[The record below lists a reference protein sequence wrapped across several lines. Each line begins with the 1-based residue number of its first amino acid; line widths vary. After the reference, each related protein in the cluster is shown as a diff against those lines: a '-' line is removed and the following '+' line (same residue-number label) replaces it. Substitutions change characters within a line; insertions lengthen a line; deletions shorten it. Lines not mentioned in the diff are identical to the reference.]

1 MPTTSASPA
10 SFGAVSVIRRPALA
24 LLATLTLA
32 ACGKDTTEPL
42 TIRTADV
49 ARRTIVV
56 QAEATGVIEPINV
69 VEVKSRASGQ
79 VTQMPVET
87 GTLVRPGDLIVQLDT
102 RDVQNQF
109 NQAKADLEAA
119 EKKLEVSAIQK
130 KRSDELLAARI
141 ITAQENE
148 AAQLDYAN
156 AQSAIVRAR
165 ASLDLAQQRL
175 DDARVTAPVTG
186 TIIEKPVALGQVIQS
201 GTSAVGGGTT
211 IVKMA
216 DLTRVRA
223 RALVNETDIGSVRAG
238 LEATVIVDAFP
249 DRPFRGVV
257 EKIEPQAIV
266 QQNVTMFPVLVT
278 LNNEEGLLM
287 PGMNGEVSIVS
298 ERREEVIAV
307 SNDAV
312 RSVREAAQAAGAL
325 GLNPDSVQA
334 QLRAGMG
341 GGFGGGAGGGR
352 GPNGAPNGGGPGTPV
367 ATGTAP
373 QGRPAAAGSPGAAAT
388 TAPECAAFE
397 TARRAKPAAAKKL
410 DDLTAKMRAPD
421 ADRRALMGEMRAV
434 YEELG
439 VDAQTARGCRQQGAN
454 GGAANGR
461 QTTGEATSRG
471 MAAGGSGRGTGGA
484 SGARRSA
491 TRSGLVFVQ
500 KADSTWEPRV
510 VRLGVSDYDYTEV
523 VSGLQPGE
531 KVALLSAALLQ
542 AQREQSNDR
551 FRAMTGGGSP
561 LGGGTGGG
569 TGGGAAGGRPGGAGG
584 GGGGA
589 R

>member
-1 MPTTSASPA
+1 MSASSA
-10 SFGAVSVIRRPALA
+10 SFGAVAVIRRSTVALFA
-24 LLATLTLA
+24 LLVLA
-32 ACGKDTTEPL
+32 GCGKDETAPL

-130 KRSDELLAARI
+130 KRSDELLGGRI

-249 DRPFRGVV
+249 DRPFRGTV

-278 LNNEEGLLM
+278 LDNQEGLLM

-312 RSVREAAQAAGAL
+312 RSVREAAQAASAL

-334 QLRAGMG
+334 QLRAAMG
-341 GGFGGGAGGGR
+341 GGFGGGR
-352 GPNGAPNGGGPGTPV
+352 GANGGGAAPQPTAG
-367 ATGTAP
+367 GAP
-373 QGRPAAAGSPGAAAT
+373 QGRPAAAGGPAAAT
-388 TAPECAAFE
+388 ATTTPPECTTLEA
-397 TARRAKPAAAKKL
+397 ARRAKPAAAKKL

-421 ADRRALMGEMRAV
+421 ADRRALMGEMRAA

-439 VDAQTARGCRQQGAN
+439 VDAQTARGCRQQGGN
-454 GGAANGR
+454 GGAQPGR
-461 QTTGEATSRG
+461 PTGN
-471 MAAGGSGRGTGGA
+471 GGSAGAMGA
-484 SGARRSA
+484 SSPRRAA

-531 KVALLSAALLQ
+531 KVALLSAAVLQ

-561 LGGGTGGG
+561 LGGGGGSG
-569 TGGGAAGGRPGGAGG
+569 AGAAGGGRPGGAGG
-584 GGGGA
+584 GGGGGGA

>member
-1 MPTTSASPA
+1 M
-10 SFGAVSVIRRPALA
+10 IRRPALA
-24 LLATLTLA
+24 LLAVLALA
-32 ACGKDTTEPL
+32 ACGKDKTEPL

-249 DRPFRGVV
+249 DRPFRGTV

-278 LNNEEGLLM
+278 LDNQEGLLM

-298 ERREEVIAV
+298 ERRDEVIAV

-341 GGFGGGAGGGR
+341 GGMGGGMGSGFGGGAGGGR
-352 GPNGAPNGGGPGTPV
+352 GPNGGGAGAPAGVAPAGAAPQAAGPQASGGG
-367 ATGTAP
+367 ARS
-373 QGRPAAAGSPGAAAT
+373 RPDSA
-388 TAPECAAFE
+388 
-397 TARRAKPAAAKKL
+397 
-410 DDLTAKMRAPD
+410 
-421 ADRRALMGEMRAV
+421 
-434 YEELG
+434 
-439 VDAQTARGCRQQGAN
+439 
-454 GGAANGR
+454 GGASQR
-461 QTTGEATSRG
+461 RRG
-471 MAAGGSGRGTGGA
+471 NGRGTETGAATAQGGNGRSRMGGA
-484 SGARRSA
+484 GGMGAGGAGSGAGAPSGARRSA

-569 TGGGAAGGRPGGAGG
+569 AAGGAGGGGRPGGAGG
-584 GGGGA
+584 GGGGGGGA

>member
-1 MPTTSASPA
+1 MSASSA
-10 SFGAVSVIRRPALA
+10 SFGAVAVIRRSTVALFA
-24 LLATLTLA
+24 LLVLA
-32 ACGKDTTEPL
+32 GCGKDETAPL

-130 KRSDELLAARI
+130 KRSDELLRGRI

-249 DRPFRGVV
+249 DRPFRGTV

-278 LNNEEGLLM
+278 LDNQDGLLM

-312 RSVREAAQAAGAL
+312 RSVREAAQAASAL

-334 QLRAGMG
+334 QLRAAMG
-341 GGFGGGAGGGR
+341 GGFGGGR
-352 GPNGAPNGGGPGTPV
+352 GANGGGAAPQPTAG
-367 ATGTAP
+367 GAP
-373 QGRPAAAGSPGAAAT
+373 QGRPAAAGGPAAAT
-388 TAPECAAFE
+388 ATTTPPECTTLEA
-397 TARRAKPAAAKKL
+397 ARRAKPAAAKKL

-421 ADRRALMGEMRAV
+421 ADRRALMGEMRAA

-439 VDAQTARGCRQQGAN
+439 VDAQTARGCRQQGGN
-454 GGAANGR
+454 GGAQPGR
-461 QTTGEATSRG
+461 PTGN
-471 MAAGGSGRGTGGA
+471 GGSAGAMGA
-484 SGARRSA
+484 SSPRRAA

-531 KVALLSAALLQ
+531 KVALLSAAVLQ

-561 LGGGTGGG
+561 LGGGGGSG
-569 TGGGAAGGRPGGAGG
+569 AGAAGGGRPGGAGG
-584 GGGGA
+584 GGGGGA

>member
-1 MPTTSASPA
+1 M
-10 SFGAVSVIRRPALA
+10 IRRSTVALFA
-24 LLATLTLA
+24 LLVLA
-32 ACGKDTTEPL
+32 GCGKDETAPL

-130 KRSDELLAARI
+130 KRSDELLGGRI

-249 DRPFRGVV
+249 DRPFRGTV

-278 LNNEEGLLM
+278 LDNQDGLLM

-312 RSVREAAQAAGAL
+312 RSVREAAQAASAL

-334 QLRAGMG
+334 QLRAAMG
-341 GGFGGGAGGGR
+341 GGFGGGR
-352 GPNGAPNGGGPGTPV
+352 GANGGGAAPQPTAG
-367 ATGTAP
+367 GAP
-373 QGRPAAAGSPGAAAT
+373 QGRPAAAGGPAAAT
-388 TAPECAAFE
+388 AATTPPECTALE

-439 VDAQTARGCRQQGAN
+439 VDAQTARGCRQQGGN
-454 GGAANGR
+454 GGGQPGR
-461 QTTGEATSRG
+461 PTGN
-471 MAAGGSGRGTGGA
+471 GGSAGAMGA
-484 SGARRSA
+484 SSPRRAA

-531 KVALLSAALLQ
+531 KVALLSAAVLQ

-561 LGGGTGGG
+561 LGGGGGG
-569 TGGGAAGGRPGGAGG
+569 GSGAGAAGGGRPGGAGG
-584 GGGGA
+584 GGGGGA

>member
-1 MPTTSASPA
+1 M
-10 SFGAVSVIRRPALA
+10 IRRSTVALFA
-24 LLATLTLA
+24 LLVLA
-32 ACGKDTTEPL
+32 GCGKDETAPL

-130 KRSDELLAARI
+130 KRSDELLGGRI

-249 DRPFRGVV
+249 DRPFRGTV

-278 LNNEEGLLM
+278 LDNQEGLLM

-312 RSVREAAQAAGAL
+312 RSVREAAQAASAL

-334 QLRAGMG
+334 QLRAAMG
-341 GGFGGGAGGGR
+341 GGFGGGR
-352 GPNGAPNGGGPGTPV
+352 GANGGGAAPQPTAG
-367 ATGTAP
+367 GAP
-373 QGRPAAAGSPGAAAT
+373 QGRPAAAGGPAAAT
-388 TAPECAAFE
+388 ATTTPPECTTLEA
-397 TARRAKPAAAKKL
+397 ARRAKPAAAKKL

-421 ADRRALMGEMRAV
+421 ADRRALMGEMRAA

-439 VDAQTARGCRQQGAN
+439 VDAQTARGCRQQGGN
-454 GGAANGR
+454 GGAQPGR
-461 QTTGEATSRG
+461 PTGN
-471 MAAGGSGRGTGGA
+471 GGSAGAMGA
-484 SGARRSA
+484 SSPRRAA

-531 KVALLSAALLQ
+531 KVALLSAAVLQ

-561 LGGGTGGG
+561 LGGGGGSG
-569 TGGGAAGGRPGGAGG
+569 AGAAGGGRPGGAGG
-584 GGGGA
+584 GGGGGA

>member
-1 MPTTSASPA
+1 M
-10 SFGAVSVIRRPALA
+10 IRRPALA

-32 ACGKDTTEPL
+32 ACGKDTIEPL
-42 TIRTADV
+42 TIRTAEV

-216 DLTRVRA
+216 DLTR
-223 RALVNETDIGSVRAG
+223 
-238 LEATVIVDAFP
+238 
-249 DRPFRGVV
+249 
-257 EKIEPQAIV
+257 
-266 QQNVTMFPVLVT
+266 
-278 LNNEEGLLM
+278 
-287 PGMNGEVSIVS
+287 
-298 ERREEVIAV
+298 
-307 SNDAV
+307 
-312 RSVREAAQAAGAL
+312 
-325 GLNPDSVQA
+325 
-334 QLRAGMG
+334 
-341 GGFGGGAGGGR
+341 
-352 GPNGAPNGGGPGTPV
+352 
-367 ATGTAP
+367 
-373 QGRPAAAGSPGAAAT
+373 
-388 TAPECAAFE
+388 
-397 TARRAKPAAAKKL
+397 ARRPRG
-410 DDLTAKMRAPD
+410 DG
-421 ADRRALMGEMRAV
+421 DRRRLSRPPLPRRGGE
-434 YEELG
+434 
-439 VDAQTARGCRQQGAN
+439 D
-454 GGAANGR
+454 
-461 QTTGEATSRG
+461 
-471 MAAGGSGRGTGGA
+471 
-484 SGARRSA
+484 
-491 TRSGLVFVQ
+491 
-500 KADSTWEPRV
+500 
-510 VRLGVSDYDYTEV
+510 
-523 VSGLQPGE
+523 
-531 KVALLSAALLQ
+531 
-542 AQREQSNDR
+542 
-551 FRAMTGGGSP
+551 
-561 LGGGTGGG
+561 
-569 TGGGAAGGRPGGAGG
+569 
-584 GGGGA
+584 
-589 R
+589 

>member
-1 MPTTSASPA
+1 
-10 SFGAVSVIRRPALA
+10 VIRRPALA
-24 LLATLTLA
+24 LLAALTLA
-32 ACGKDTTEPL
+32 ACGKDKAEPL
-42 TIRTADV
+42 TIRTAEV

-312 RSVREAAQAAGAL
+312 RSVREAAQAASAL

-334 QLRAGMG
+334 QLRGGMG

-352 GPNGAPNGGGPGTPV
+352 GANGGSAGAPA
-367 ATGTAP
+367 ATGNAP
-373 QGRPAAAGSPGAAAT
+373 QGRPAAAGGPAAT
-388 TAPECAAFE
+388 ATTPECAAFE
-397 TARRAKPAAAKKL
+397 AARRAKPAAAKKL

-439 VDAQTARGCRQQGAN
+439 VDAQTARGCRQQGGN
-454 GGAANGR
+454 GGASTGR
-461 QTTGEATSRG
+461 QTSGGTPSRG
-471 MAAGGSGRGTGGA
+471 MGTGGA
-484 SGARRSA
+484 GSGPSGASSARRA
-491 TRSGLVFVQ
+491 GTRSGLVFVQ

-561 LGGGTGGG
+561 LGGGTSGGA
-569 TGGGAAGGRPGGAGG
+569 GGGAAGGGRPGGAGG

>member
-1 MPTTSASPA
+1 MSALFA
-10 SFGAVSVIRRPALA
+10 SSGAAPVIRRPAA
-24 LLATLTLA
+24 ILLAVAALA
-32 ACGKDTTEPL
+32 ACGKKQTEPL
-42 TIRTADV
+42 TIKTAEV
-49 ARRTIVV
+49 GRRTIVV

-249 DRPFRGVV
+249 DRPFRGTV
-257 EKIEPQAIV
+257 EKIEPQAVV

-278 LNNEEGLLM
+278 LDNQDGLLM

-298 ERREEVIAV
+298 ERREDVIAV

-312 RSVREAAQAAGAL
+312 RSVREAAQAATAL

-334 QLRAGMG
+334 QLRAAMG
-341 GGFGGGAGGGR
+341 GGFGGGARGPGAGAGTGGGTAR
-352 GPNGAPNGGGPGTPV
+352 SGGAPNAGTGRAGPGAGAT
-367 ATGTAP
+367 TGTAA
-373 QGRPAAAGSPGAAAT
+373 PAAA
-388 TAPECAAFE
+388 APECAALNA
-397 TARRAKPAAAKKL
+397 ARRAKPAAAKKL

-421 ADRRALMGEMRAV
+421 ADRRALMGELRAV
-434 YEELG
+434 YQELG
-439 VDAQTARGCRQQGAN
+439 VDPQVARACRAQSGN
-454 GGAANGR
+454 GAA
-461 QTTGEATSRG
+461 T
-471 MAAGGSGRGTGGA
+471 TGGA
-484 SGARRSA
+484 GAGNGRGGNTGGNTGGGAMGGARRSG

-510 VRLGVSDYDYTEV
+510 VRLGVADYDYTEV

-531 KVALLSAALLQ
+531 KVALLSAAVLQ

-561 LGGGTGGG
+561 LGGAGGA
-569 TGGGAAGGRPGGAGG
+569 GGGAGGAGGGRPGGAGG
-584 GGGGA
+584 GGA

>member
-1 MPTTSASPA
+1 M
-10 SFGAVSVIRRPALA
+10 IRRSTVALFA
-24 LLATLTLA
+24 LLVLA
-32 ACGKDTTEPL
+32 GCGKDETAPL

-130 KRSDELLAARI
+130 KRSDELLGGRI

-249 DRPFRGVV
+249 DRPFRGTV

-278 LNNEEGLLM
+278 LDNQEGLLM

-312 RSVREAAQAAGAL
+312 RSVREAAQAASAL

-334 QLRAGMG
+334 QLRAAMG
-341 GGFGGGAGGGR
+341 GGFGGGR
-352 GPNGAPNGGGPGTPV
+352 GANGGGAAPQPTAG
-367 ATGTAP
+367 GAP
-373 QGRPAAAGSPGAAAT
+373 QGRPAAAGGPAAAT
-388 TAPECAAFE
+388 AATTPPECTALE

-439 VDAQTARGCRQQGAN
+439 VDAQTARGCRQQGGN
-454 GGAANGR
+454 GGGQPGR
-461 QTTGEATSRG
+461 PTGN
-471 MAAGGSGRGTGGA
+471 GGSAGAMGA
-484 SGARRSA
+484 SSPRRAA

-531 KVALLSAALLQ
+531 KVALLSAAVLQ

-561 LGGGTGGG
+561 LGGGGGG
-569 TGGGAAGGRPGGAGG
+569 GSGAGAAGGGRPGGAGG
-584 GGGGA
+584 GGGGGA